1 MDKIKRIQKMLVM
14 KPQSNINT
22 FKAELNDDRRLFE
35 KLEGAAKE
43 YGLDITKDD
52 LARQFII
59 KFGRNDHGYTPAKEL
74 EMKELDGAYADI
86 QRLRKD
92 IKFYD
97 IMLDPKKE
105 QLHLERNVYL
115 YLTHVEAI
123 AKATEIYAIRD
134 RLLNMGI
141 SSGLIHDLF
150 HHLGMISSLEIN
162 PYDFLHYHGWDKI
175 QKAS

>member
-14 KPQSNINT
+14 KPQSRINT
-22 FKAELNDDRRLFE
+22 FKAELNDDRRLFD
-35 KLEGAAKE
+35 KLKDAAKA
-43 YGLDITKDD
+43 YDLDIKTDD

-92 IKFYD
+92 IKFYE

-105 QLHLERNVYL
+105 QLHLEREIYM
-115 YLTHVEAI
+115 YLTHPEAI

-134 RLLNMGI
+134 RLLGI
-141 SSGLIHDLF
+141 GVSRGLIHDVF
-150 HHLGMISSLEIN
+150 RHFGMLTSLEIN
-162 PYDFLHYHGWDKI
+162 PDDFLRYHGWNGI